1 MARKKRV
8 DSKSRVL
15 KVGESQRK
23 DGLYM
28 YRFTDDTGKRQTIYA
43 NNIIELREQEQEIEK
58 NLLNGIN
65 YSSVTL
71 NQWFNE
77 YIEICKKEK
86 LKELIYTRYKQYWD
100 WYVKD
105 KIGKMKVKDIKRMNV
120 MKFYSNYINGSDGV
134 KLSGGTIKY
143 VNNLLYLAFEY
154 AVNNDIILKNPCTKI
169 LRELVTE
176 PKKERTALTKEEQ
189 QLFFDYISN
198 TTDSRIKGY
207 YPLFVVG
214 FGTGL
219 RIGELLA
226 LTWDD
231 VDLKNNV
238 IHVNKTIYYQP
249 QDNGKRKQRI
259 TTPKTKNSFRTV
271 PILSEVR
278 KALHEQRKQQF
289 MLGINDSV
297 EIDGYKGF
305 VFTTTKGTPYISD
318 GINRIIKRI
327 CKNINKQETQKAEK
341 ENREAIEMPE
351 FSAHIMRHTFCTRLC
366 ENDLNVKTTQSIMGH
381 ADIKTTMNIYTHVTE
396 EKKQQELSKLNNIK
410 IS

>member
-1 MARKKRV
+1 M
-8 DSKSRVL
+8 
-15 KVGESQRK
+15 
-23 DGLYM
+23 
-28 YRFTDDTGKRQTIYA
+28 
-43 NNIIELREQEQEIEK
+43 
-58 NLLNGIN
+58 
-65 YSSVTL
+65 
-71 NQWFNE
+71 
-77 YIEICKKEK
+77 
-86 LKELIYTRYKQYWD
+86 
-100 WYVKD
+100 
-105 KIGKMKVKDIKRMNV
+105 
-120 MKFYSNYINGSDGV
+120 
-134 KLSGGTIKY
+134 
-143 VNNLLYLAFEY
+143 
-154 AVNNDIILKNPCTKI
+154 TK
-169 LRELVTE
+169 
-176 PKKERTALTKEEQ
+176 A
-189 QLFFDYISN
+189 
-198 TTDSRIKGY
+198 
-207 YPLFVVG
+207 
-214 FGTGL
+214 
-219 RIGELLA
+219 ELLA